1 MMNIC
6 NYVRGDYL
14 VCRLFCRHDWLRMKL
29 LRRHSVDT
37 DWVGLGM
44 SIRTVCNVPEQVMWC
59 QVGCIFYCV
68 SHSHNVHG
76 VIHCTY
82 RGIWLILLTFLCL
95 LGKWATVVCN
105 CKIISTYYFLL
116 GLRS

>member
-1 MMNIC
+1 MMSIW
-6 NYVRGDYL
+6 NYVRCDYL

-59 QVGCIFYCV
+59 QVGCIVYCV

-105 CKIISTYYFLL
+105 CKIN
-116 GLRS
+116 